1 MDDASLKMSKNC
13 LCLCSYMRG
22 LGPTYVTYIHAYA
35 SLFLRLC
42 VRGNGPVYAGSC
54 LCSWALTRVHETSSR
69 SSTLP
74 IFTYFSSVSLP
85 CAILTHLFVIFAF
98 AYHYILFLSSFL
110 LQNIIISKFCL
121 NQESNVI
128 FFFVVIISLCW

>member
-1 MDDASLKMSKNC
+1 MSVFLHAWARAYVRSLYSCVRKFI
-13 LCLCSYMRG
+13 L
-22 LGPTYVTYIHAYA
+22 AYA
-35 SLFLRLC
+35 NLFLRLC
-42 VRGNGPVYAGSC
+42 VRGNGPVYARSC
-54 LCSWALTRVHETSSR
+54 LCTWALTRVCETSSK

-85 CAILTHLFVIFAF
+85 CAILTHLFVIFAS